1 MTIFDK
7 GTAQTAL
14 KGINMADNKVAV
26 ITGGARGIGFAI
38 AGALAAAGDDI
49 AIIDMCDENAG
60 ALSCAELE
68 KHGVKARFYRANV
81 SDFNGVAQTV
91 KAICD
96 DFGTIDILV
105 NNAGINRDKLCMQM
119 SEEEFDAVIN
129 VNLKGVFNMIR
140 HISRIMVKARRG
152 RIINISSV
160 SGMMGNPGQAN
171 YSAAKAGVI
180 GLTKTTARE
189 LASRGI
195 TVNAIAP
202 GFIETPMT
210 KAMPQEAL
218 DAGVRAVPLGRI
230 GKPEDIAACAAFL
243 ASDAASYIT
252 GEIIK
257 VDGGMYI

>member
-1 MTIFDK
+1 
-7 GTAQTAL
+7 
-14 KGINMADNKVAV
+14 MADNKVAV

-38 AGALAAAGDDI
+38 AESLAGAGNDI
-49 AIIDMCDENAG
+49 AIIDMCGEDAG
-60 ALSCAELE
+60 AASCAELE
-68 KHGVKARFYRANV
+68 NKGIKARFYHENV
-81 SDFNGVAQTV
+81 ADFNGVAETV
-91 KAICD
+91 KAICA
-96 DFGTIDILV
+96 DFGKIDILV
-105 NNAGINRDKLCMQM
+105 NNAGINRDKLVMQM
-119 SEEEFDAVIN
+119 AEDEFDAVIN

-140 HISRIMVKARRG
+140 HVSRIMVKARSG

-210 KAMPQEAL
+210 KAMPEEAL
-218 DAGVRAVPLGRI
+218 EAGVRAVPLGRI